1 MCYFPVFTKAGVCC
15 IGLKKWMMRRLITMG
30 DFAQRMTDI
39 LNYGALN
46 LAMGI
51 GYKNRIFDVL
61 EDLAKPATIIEIA
74 AASGLNQRYLREWL
88 GIMVTGRIIELSRY
102 PNGEAAYVLPPEHAA
117 FLTRNSGSSNLG
129 VYTQEIPLL
138 TSCAMESVNKGFK
151 TGEGIP
157 FSQYPD
163 FQQFMSEL
171 ADAKHRQVL
180 IADFLPSID
189 NGKLVERLTEGLRVC
204 DLGCGEGVALNL
216 MARAF
221 PKSTFTGIDN
231 HEAAISEA
239 RAEARE
245 MGLSNVVYKN
255 IDAAVVYDNIDF
267 CRKFD
272 YACAFDAIH
281 DQSHPLDV
289 LKSIHYMLA
298 PGGMFSMIDIK
309 AFSNHADNL
318 DHPMGAFLYTVSLM
332 HCMPVGLN
340 DNGTGLGMMWGREKA
355 EAMLAEA
362 GFENIEVIEMEHDG
376 FNLHY
381 LCRV

>member
-1 MCYFPVFTKAGVCC
+1 MDAVESIK
-15 IGLKKWMMRRLITMG
+15 M
-30 DFAQRMTDI
+30 DNFAQRMTDI
-39 LNYGALN
+39 LKYGALN

-61 EDLAKPATIIEIA
+61 EGLDKPATILEIA

-88 GIMVTGRIIELSRY
+88 GIMVTGKIIELSVS
-102 PNGEAAYVLPPEHAA
+102 PDGEDAYFLPPEHAA
-117 FLTRNSGSSNLG
+117 FLTRKAGSNNLG

-138 TSCAMESVNKGFK
+138 TSCAMAAVNHGFQ

-163 FQQFMSEL
+163 FQQFMGQL
-171 ADAKHRQVL
+171 ADAKHKQVL
-180 IADFLPSID
+180 IADFLPSVD
-189 NGKLVERLTEGLRVC
+189 NGNLVERLAEGIRVC
-204 DLGCGEGVALNL
+204 DLGCGEGVALIL
-216 MARAF
+216 MASAF

-231 HEAAISEA
+231 HEAAICEG
-239 RAEARE
+239 RKDARE
-245 MGLSNVVYKN
+245 QGLLNVFFKN
-255 IDAAVVYDNIDF
+255 IDAAAIHVNNELLE
-267 CRKFD
+267 KFD
-272 YACAFDAIH
+272 YVCAFDAIH
-281 DQSHPLDV
+281 DQSHPLKV
-289 LKSIHYMLA
+289 LKGIRYMLA

-309 AFSNHADNL
+309 AFSHHADNL
-318 DHPMGAFLYTVSLM
+318 DHPMGPFLYTVSLM

-355 EAMLAEA
+355 EAMLSEA

-381 LCRV
+381 LCRI

>member
-1 MCYFPVFTKAGVCC
+1 MS
-15 IGLKKWMMRRLITMG
+15 

-51 GYKNRIFDVL
+51 GYKNRIFDTFENL
-61 EDLAKPATIIEIA
+61 NKPVTIKQIV
-74 AASGLNQRYLREWL
+74 AASGLNERYLREWL
-88 GIMVTGRIIELSRY
+88 GIMVTGRIIEFSLS
-102 PNGEAAYVLPPEHAA
+102 PGGEDSYFLPPEHAA
-117 FLTRNSGSSNLG
+117 FLTRNSGSNNLG

-138 TSCAMESVNKGFK
+138 TSCAMEAVNIGFQ

-163 FQQFMSEL
+163 FQQFMGEL
-171 ADAKHRQVL
+171 ADAKHKQVL
-180 IADFLPSID
+180 IADFLPSVD
-189 NGKLVERLTEGLRVC
+189 NGNLVERLTEGIRVC

-216 MARAF
+216 MANAF

-231 HEAAISEA
+231 HEAALCEG
-239 RAEARE
+239 RKDARE
-245 MGLSNVVYKN
+245 QGLSNVVFKN
-255 IDAAVVYDNIDF
+255 IDAAAIYGNNEF
-267 CRKFD
+267 LEKFD
-272 YACAFDAIH
+272 YVCAFDAIH
-281 DQSHPLDV
+281 DQSHPLEV
-289 LKSIHYMLA
+289 LKGIRYMLA
-298 PGGMFSMIDIK
+298 PDGMFSMIDIK
-309 AFSNHADNL
+309 AFSNHADNQ

-355 EAMLAEA
+355 EAMLSEA
-362 GFENIEVIEMEHDG
+362 GFEHIEQIAMEQDG

-381 LCRV
+381 LSRVAR